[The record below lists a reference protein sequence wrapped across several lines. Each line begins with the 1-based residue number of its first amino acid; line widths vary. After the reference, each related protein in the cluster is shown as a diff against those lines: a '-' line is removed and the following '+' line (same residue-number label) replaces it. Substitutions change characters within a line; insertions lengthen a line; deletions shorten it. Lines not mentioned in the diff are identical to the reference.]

1 MTNVLIIGYGNP
13 DREDDGVGW
22 HVLQKLSDH
31 LGQPVLA
38 LDGGVFEPSHNP
50 QLIFVLQLTPEMAE
64 SVAEYDFV
72 CFVDAHTGAFA
83 DDVRLAPIRPGYQPS
98 PFTHHFSP
106 ESCLELAQALYG
118 RAPTGL
124 VVSVRGYH
132 FGYHTEL
139 SPQTALLVDTA
150 VNRILNW
157 INQATTLT
165 TPDK

>member
-1 MTNVLIIGYGNP
+1 MQKILVIGYGNP

-31 LGQPVLA
+31 FGQPVMA

-72 CFVDAHTGAFA
+72 CFVDAHTGAYA
-83 DDVRLAPIRPGYQPS
+83 DDVRLAPLKPGYQAS

-124 VVSVRGYH
+124 VVSVRGYR

-139 SPQTALLVDTA
+139 SPQTAPLVQTA
-150 VNRILNW
+150 VAQIIEW
-157 INQATTLT
+157 IDQVMTNVTTNE
-165 TPDK
+165 

>member
-1 MTNVLIIGYGNP
+1 MTNVLVIGYGNP

-31 LGQPVLA
+31 FGSPVLA
-38 LDGGVFEPSHNP
+38 SDGGIFEADHNP

-64 SVAEYDFV
+64 SVAEYDYV
-72 CFVDAHTGAFA
+72 CFVDAHTGAYA
-83 DDVRLAPIRPGYQPS
+83 DDVRLTPIKPGYQPS

-124 VVSVRGYH
+124 VVSVRGYQ

-139 SPQTALLVDTA
+139 SPQTAPLVQEA
-150 VNRILNW
+150 VAQIIDW
-157 INQATTLT
+157 IDQVMTNVTTNE
-165 TPDK
+165 